1 MDYRAIV
8 TSPRLGSTLTGAGLI
23 EALDSG
29 VVHLDEDRRILYLNP
44 AAEHLLKVS
53 LSQARG
59 RAYAE
64 LCVPEG
70 PEGLDTML
78 DAAVASGR
86 IQYRR
91 ALPLHRVDGDLV
103 VLDMVI
109 SALEGSGWLIELRSV
124 ELSLRQT
131 EEALQERVYLSAQ
144 EMLRGLAHE
153 IKNPLGGLRGAA
165 QLLDAELPRADLR
178 EYTRIILHEVDRLRG
193 LVDRLRGP
201 AGAPVLQSVN
211 IHAVLE
217 HCRRLLQTDLPEGMV
232 LRFDYDPSLPEIQ
245 ADPGQLVQVFLN
257 LLRNA
262 EQAVQGRGQVLLRT
276 RIERQ
281 VPWMQRIHSLAVR
294 VDVVDDGPG
303 IPADFLPRIFLPLI
317 TTRPEGMGMGL
328 AIVQGIVRAHGGA
341 VHCRSRPGETVFSV
355 WFPLE
360 RRS

>member
-1 MDYRAIV
+1 MDFRTTAPA
-8 TSPRLGSTLTGAGLI
+8 PRPAAAHTGLGLV

-29 VVHLDEDRRILYLNP
+29 VVQLDGARRILYLNP
-44 AAEHLLKVS
+44 AAEHLLKIS

-59 RAYAE
+59 RALAE
-64 LCVPEG
+64 LCIPEG
-70 PEGLDTML
+70 QEGLDAML

-91 ALPLHRVDGDLV
+91 ALPLHRMDGDLV
-103 VLDMVI
+103 VLDLVI
-109 SALEGSGWLIELRSV
+109 SALEGAGWLIELRSV

-131 EEALQERVYLSAQ
+131 EEALQERIYLAAQ

-165 QLLDAELPRADLR
+165 QLLEAELPRADLR
-178 EYTRIILHEVDRLRG
+178 EYTRIILHEVDRLRS

-211 IHAVLE
+211 IHEVLE
-217 HCRRLLQTDLPEGMV
+217 HCRRLLQIDLPSGMV

-262 EQAVQGRGQVLLRT
+262 EQAVQGHGRVLLRT

-281 VPWMQRIHSLAVR
+281 VPWMQRVHSLAIR

-303 IPADFLPRIFLPLI
+303 IPADFLPRIFLPLV
-317 TTRPEGMGMGL
+317 TTRAEGLGMGL
-328 AIVQGIVRAHGGA
+328 AIVQSIVRAHGGA
-341 VHCRSRPGETVFSV
+341 VHCHSRPGETVFSV

-360 RRS
+360 WRS